1 MTEQLWSRPIPTA
14 TAPPR
19 SDSRS
24 RAGRPPPTPVEGTAK
39 ATIGEVVQRG
49 RRVRVTIIAPTVD
62 QATRMAARLRALV
75 EASTP

>member
-1 MTEQLWSRPIPTA
+1 MTTIWSRPIPTV

-19 SDSRS
+19 SESRS
-24 RAGRPPPTPVEGTAK
+24 RARRVAIQHEGDGK